1 MKKLIYI
8 LPLLLVLGCTKDN
21 IMGIDE
27 IEPIA
32 IDIFEVQQT
41 IVKDGQQFNVNL
53 NKEGEYKLSLIDEFT
68 NITHT
73 NEVFV
78 GKVGENTL
86 SIYTKALPQGSYKLI
101 IKDNDGNSIKQ
112 TTIKL

>member
-8 LPLLLVLGCTKDN
+8 LPLLLIFGCTPDLL
-21 IMGIDE
+21 E
-27 IEPIA
+27 VEPYSNEP
-32 IDIFEVQQT
+32 IDIFEIQST
-41 IVKDGQQFNVNL
+41 IVSDGQKFNINL
-53 NKEGEYKLSLIDEFT
+53 SEGGEYKLSLVDEFT

-73 NEVFV
+73 NEVFI

-86 SIYTKALPQGSYKLI
+86 SIYTRALPKGSYKLI
-101 IKDNDGNSIKQ
+101 IKDVNGKPIKQ